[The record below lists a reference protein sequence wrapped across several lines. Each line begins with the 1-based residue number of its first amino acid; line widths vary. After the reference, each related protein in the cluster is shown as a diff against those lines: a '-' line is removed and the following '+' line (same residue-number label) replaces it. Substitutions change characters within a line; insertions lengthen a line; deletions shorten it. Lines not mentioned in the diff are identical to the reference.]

1 MSKVNKKQAPQQ
13 TVVSISRYGEWGKV
27 EYAHKLECG
36 HTEIRK
42 RASRAPQIACEQ
54 CVKANTAKQMLSKFV
69 PVKIEEDFSWEDD
82 IASSIAKTEQDIGR
96 LRAGIAAKFNIGPES
111 IDVVTEETE
120 DGALVS
126 YVVIVLDAEQAL
138 LLANS
143 PRSSESQ
150 SVS

>member
-1 MSKVNKKQAPQQ
+1 
-13 TVVSISRYGEWGKV
+13 
-27 EYAHKLECG
+27 
-36 HTEIRK
+36 
-42 RASRAPQIACEQ
+42 
-54 CVKANTAKQMLSKFV
+54 MLSKFV
-69 PVKIEEDFSWEDD
+69 PVKVEDDFSWEDD